1 MTRLIQKEISG
12 VKYYLT
18 ADDKWTP
25 DKLKAK
31 EYKGQFWIELIKIL
45 VDLIK
50 ILGLTNIKF
59 VKK

>member
-31 EYKGQFWIELIKIL
+31 EYKGMFWIELLKLLFDIAKAFGI
-45 VDLIK
+45 
-50 ILGLTNIKF
+50 TNIKY